1 MDSLRTVRERPR
13 TVLDTLAWE
22 KHVALVELKKKAELR
37 RLTLAHPPAHVVLAH
52 KVGENCLILPS
63 RGGDE
68 HVVVNV
74 KPLPSRRQSAAACP
88 SCTIA

>member
-1 MDSLRTVRERPR
+1 MDSLRTARERPR

-37 RLTLAHPPAHVVLAH
+37 RLALAHPPTHVAHL
-52 KVGENCLILPS
+52 S
-63 RGGDE
+63 RGGEE

-74 KPLPSRRQSAAACP
+74 KPLPSRRQSAAAACP